1 MSTMKHDM
9 DQNGKLSAP
18 ISKET
23 TNEQH
28 PEKQSSEGKR
38 SKKKGGR
45 WTAID
50 TVILFLVL
58 VALAGVVVRSFV
70 FPNGKDTHTVAEGP
84 YYVEFTVREIH
95 AEVLEEFNVS
105 DRFYLYETNEL
116 VGFLGYYAD
125 GTRAL
130 QAVAPVAEEDDRLV
144 TAEGCLY
151 CPDGKMENGS
161 LLLTETGTY
170 LAPGAVLKLRTDR
183 ATMTIEI
190 KKIRSE
196 A

>member
-9 DQNGKLSAP
+9 EQNGKTSAAL
-18 ISKET
+18 SKEA
-23 TNEQH
+23 TNELH
-28 PEKQSSEGKR
+28 TEKQNPDGKR
-38 SKKKGGR
+38 PGKKGGR

-50 TVILFLVL
+50 TVILLLVL
-58 VALAGVVVRSFV
+58 VALAGVIVRSFV
-70 FPNGKDTHTVAEGP
+70 IPGGKDELAVTEGP

-95 AEVLEEFNVS
+95 AEVLEEFSVS
-105 DRFYLYETNEL
+105 DRFYLYETGEL

-130 QAVAPVAEEDDRLV
+130 KAVAPVTEGNDRLV
-144 TAEGCLY
+144 TADGCLY
-151 CPDGKMENGS
+151 CSDGKMENGS
-161 LLLTETGTY
+161 LLLKDTSTY

-183 ATMTIEI
+183 ATMTVEI
-190 KKIRSE
+190 KKIRAS

>member
-9 DQNGKLSAP
+9 DQSGKLSAP

-28 PEKQSSEGKR
+28 PEKQNSEGK
-38 SKKKGGR
+38 SPKKSGGR

-50 TVILFLVL
+50 TVILLLVL
-58 VALAGVVVRSFV
+58 VAIAGVIVRSFV
-70 FPNGKDTHTVAEGP
+70 LPGEKDDQAVAEGA
-84 YYVEFTVREIH
+84 YYVEFTVHEIH
-95 AEVLEEFNVS
+95 AEVLEEFRIS

-116 VGFLGYYAD
+116 VGYLGYYAD

-130 QAVAPVAEEDDRLV
+130 QAMAPVMEGDDRLV

-151 CPDGKMENGS
+151 CPDARMENGC
-161 LLLTETGTY
+161 LLLKDTDTY

-190 KKIRSE
+190 KKIRAE